1 MKYIIPALILSIFL
15 HLLIFKTYKIKDDEI
30 KDNPSS
36 TKNPK
41 KSDIKYVVLKSVAKK
56 VEPKIAE
63 PKKESTKEKVEKKE
77 PIKKLVKEKPIYK
90 KVKKSDIKVAKKR
103 EVKKEEVKKTSP
115 KPIQKTEINP
125 NYTKLNPTKLQKDTL
140 EDFLSTPVQDV
151 KMLDELT
158 QSYIKLY
165 GEEYNSFTKVQK
177 VFLQKNL
184 KNIGKITEK
193 YLRYPDIAV
202 RTRQSGMNII
212 EFTLYPNGDITKPMI
227 TSSSGYETL
236 DENTIETIEIAY
248 KDYPRPKEPTK
259 IRIYVTYRLY

>member
-15 HLLIFKTYKIKDDEI
+15 HLLIFKTYKIKDDVV

-63 PKKESTKEKVEKKE
+63 PKKENTKEKVEKKE

-140 EDFLSTPVQDV
+140 EDYLLTPVKDV

-165 GEEYNSFTKVQK
+165 GEEYNSFTKIQK

-184 KNIGKITEK
+184 KDIGKITEK
-193 YLRYPDIAV
+193 YLRYPDISV

-212 EFTLYPNGDITKPMI
+212 EFTLYPNGDITHPII
-227 TSSSGYETL
+227 TSSSGYEAL
-236 DENTIETIEIAY
+236 DANTIKTIEIAY

-259 IRIYVTYRLY
+259 IRIYVTYTIY

>member
-15 HLLIFKTYKIKDDEI
+15 HLLIFKTYKIKDDVV

-41 KSDIKYVVLKSVAKK
+41 KSDIKYVVLKSIAKK
-56 VEPKIAE
+56 VEPKKTE
-63 PKKESTKEKVEKKE
+63 LKKEIAKEKVEKKE
-77 PIKKLVKEKPIYK
+77 PIKKLLKEKPIYK
-90 KVKKSDIKVAKKR
+90 KVKKNNINVAKKR
-103 EVKKEEVKKTSP
+103 EAKKEEVKKTIP
-115 KPIQKTEINP
+115 KPTKKSEVTP

-140 EDFLSTPVQDV
+140 EDYLLTPVKDV

-165 GEEYNSFTKVQK
+165 GEEYNSFTKIQK

-184 KNIGKITEK
+184 KDIGKITEK
-193 YLRYPDIAV
+193 YLRYPDISV

-212 EFTLYPNGDITKPMI
+212 EFTLYPNGDITHPII
-227 TSSSGYETL
+227 TSSSGYEAL
-236 DENTIETIEIAY
+236 DANTIKTIEIAY

-259 IRIYVTYRLY
+259 IRIYVTYTIY